1 TLALSNPSAAITL
14 AVITTIGSILGGM
27 LGYFIGLKEG
37 RPIEV
42 GSYDVMLKVVD
53 NNGCL
58 SSDQLKVTVK
68 EGPNVLRL
76 KNGWQGYTGNA
87 LCRMWQGDPERNYYP
102 PPEAS
107 GWVGRYGGVNR
118 QAVSFDDLFDIISSI
133 PASNN
138 ITRAELRLY
147 QTANGSFQGQYGN
160 IQIFALAIPFDPAA
174 VCWNTPWTTP
184 GGYDGGTPLRAVDM
198 SDGQKDL
205 WREWEITSYVQ
216 EIRNGTRPDYGFL
229 LKQEDEGVD
238 EVNSWYGHHHYDEAL
253 RPELVIHFASPI
265 EADTT
270 APVISDI
277 VVSNISNYQATI
289 TWQTDEPSTSTVEY
303 GPGTGYGN
311 QATDPTLTTTHS
323 ITLTGLDPHT
333 TYHFRVRS
341 ADPSA
346 NLALSS
352 DQGFTTVALDT
363 IPPVIPGV
371 EILNILDRSATIR
384 WSTNEIANSI
394 VDFGQTLAYGSTASD
409 STYLTSHQIDLSG
422 LLPNTTYQ
430 LRIRSSDPSGN
441 EAVSEGHI
449 LFTKFEI
456 VTVSFQN
463 GALPSSGYSGC
474 EDATISDDYYNMYA
488 DTNYG
493 NFSNIE
499 SMRSSEGF
507 LIKWNISSLPAGA
520 IIDSALISL
529 QQVWGSSSSGHT
541 LKAYEVLQDWEEL
554 EATWNSRKT
563 GIVWNSSGLGVTSD
577 TAPQDSA
584 FDRRTTDCG
593 SFQTVGASQWC
604 SLTVTPSLV
613 QAWANGGPANYGL
626 FVTPEAAGNSFFYSS
641 EYTNPSSVSP
651 RLTISYHFP
660 AEPQIHINQPPQ
672 TGAATNGT
680 YPITWLDH
688 CPEVSAAIS
697 LYYDSDDTGYDG
709 TWIAGGI
716 SEDDETDSYSWN
728 TAAVPEGTYYVY
740 GKIDDGVNPAVL
752 SCSKGPLTIDHTPPA
767 VIIASPS
774 DGSST
779 SQPRVSI
786 SGTSTDTGTGV
797 KVVVINVEKG
807 NRGDTTNF
815 SFDDVDLV
823 PDTNTFIVTATDY
836 AGNSGADTIS
846 IYYSPCPPS
855 VADFT
860 ASGTA
865 GCVPLSVGFAD
876 SSTGNVLPWS
886 WDLDGDGA
894 ADTTIRNPT
903 HTYTT
908 PGTYTVTLTVSG
920 ECGSDSRTMT
930 DYITVTS
937 PYIYILTNKTVRN
950 ITRNTEYGDNSDGIA
965 GDRVEFRIT
974 LTNIG
979 TGQAKDVLAQDT
991 VPAGLNYT
999 AGSITGTGA
1008 DVSGAP

>member
-1 TLALSNPSAAITL
+1 MWITPYYGAGHSYSRAAVLYFDLADLPPQAVISSAYLKLYTNPSSPNEYYIQEEVAAYRITDPDGL
-14 AVITTIGSILGGM
+14 GDWDRAEADWFSRNSPWSNTGGGEITTVLSDPLDTIPVNPAASATHWFNWDVTSAVAGWNDGSFVNQGL
-27 LGYFIGLKEG
+27 LLATTDLNDTTVNYFSSSEEPDTTL
-37 RPIEV
+37 RPI
-42 GSYDVMLKVVD
+42 L
-53 NNGCL
+53 
-58 SSDQLKVTVK
+58 
-68 EGPNVLRL
+68 
-76 KNGWQGYTGNA
+76 
-87 LCRMWQGDPERNYYP
+87 
-102 PPEAS
+102 
-107 GWVGRYGGVNR
+107 
-118 QAVSFDDLFDIISSI
+118 
-133 PASNN
+133 
-138 ITRAELRLY
+138 
-147 QTANGSFQGQYGN
+147 
-160 IQIFALAIPFDPAA
+160 
-174 VCWNTPWTTP
+174 
-184 GGYDGGTPLRAVDM
+184 
-198 SDGQKDL
+198 
-205 WREWEITSYVQ
+205 EITY
-216 EIRNGTRPDYGFL
+216 F
-229 LKQEDEGVD
+229 
-238 EVNSWYGHHHYDEAL
+238 
-253 RPELVIHFASPI
+253 
-265 EADTT
+265 DTA
-270 APVISDI
+270 APVISD
-277 VVSNISNYQATI
+277 VTVSLITGEGARI
-289 TWQTDEPSTSTVEY
+289 TWTTDELSNSQVEY
-303 GPGTGYGN
+303 GPAETYGSFS
-311 QATDPTLTTTHS
+311 ALDTTWTRTHQVD
-323 ITLTGLDPHT
+323 LHGLLPNT

-371 EILNILDRSATIR
+371 EILNILDRSAAIR

-449 LFTKFEI
+449 LFTKSEI

-613 QAWANGGPANYGL
+613 QAWANGSPANYGL
-626 FVTPEAAGNSFFYSS
+626 FVTPEAEGNSFFYSS

-697 LYYDSDDTGYDG
+697 RYYDSDDTGYDG

-752 SCSKGPLTIDHTPPA
+752 SYSKGPLTIDHTPPA

-1008 DVSGAP
+1008 DVSGAPNLIWNVGTLGSGASDTLTFQVTVNQ